1 MDETFWDYFVHDS
14 VTTGFIR
21 GGTYVLVSFRLRCQE
36 SNDDLFEREI
46 LYMSS
51 RWLEHNV
58 VMQTPLETEP
68 SVRRFVDD
76 LKCLFIHFT
85 NETKPVVENIG
96 EIGQVHRLIVRL
108 WNVILSLQFYYKI
121 VELIKVNRFG
131 NKFSKFQSDQIFF
144 SFSLLLPDNKEACL
158 DVNFRL

>member
-1 MDETFWDYFVHDS
+1 M
-14 VTTGFIR
+14 
-21 GGTYVLVSFRLRCQE
+21 SFRLRCQE

-76 LKCLFIHFT
+76 LKCLFVHFT

-96 EIGQVHRLIVRL
+96 EIRQVHRLIVRL
-108 WNVILSLQFYYKI
+108 
-121 VELIKVNRFG
+121 
-131 NKFSKFQSDQIFF
+131 
-144 SFSLLLPDNKEACL
+144 
-158 DVNFRL
+158 

>member
-1 MDETFWDYFVHDS
+1 M
-14 VTTGFIR
+14 TTGFIR

-51 RWLEHNV
+51 RWLEHNM

-68 SVRRFVDD
+68 SVRCFVDD
-76 LKCLFIHFT
+76 LKCFFIHFA

-96 EIGQVHRLIVRL
+96 EIGQVHLIVRL
-108 WNVILSLQFYYKI
+108 CETYVFYLYNFIVINCNKI
-121 VELIKVNRFG
+121 KSIWK
-131 NKFSKFQSDQIFF
+131 
-144 SFSLLLPDNKEACL
+144 
-158 DVNFRL
+158 